1 MEIPVPDAVVGALDR
16 EAETLL
22 QSGLTLQALAD
33 HLGLTAYRPPQDREV
48 NVVFS
53 HIRPQPG
60 SGYDERRYVQL
71 WGPLMRSGSGYEVL
85 PAQTMEEAIAAA
97 RRTNSIDLLVVD
109 AVMPEIS
116 GPELAEILL
125 FLRPNMKIL
134 FITGLDGLAIR
145 LAFERPCAFL
155 QKPFSVT
162 TLVTKIDAMLDLE
175 PKPPGA

>member
-1 MEIPVPDAVVGALDR
+1 M
-16 EAETLL
+16 
-22 QSGLTLQALAD
+22 S
-33 HLGLTAYRPPQDREV
+33 
-48 NVVFS
+48 
-53 HIRPQPG
+53 PQPAV
-60 SGYDERRYVQL
+60 SPKTILLVDDDPTVVQSLNIILSRRGYD
-71 WGPLMRSGSGYEVL
+71 VL
-85 PAQTMEEAIAAA
+85 AAQTMEEAIAAA
-97 RRTNSIDLLVVD
+97 RRTNTIDLLVVD